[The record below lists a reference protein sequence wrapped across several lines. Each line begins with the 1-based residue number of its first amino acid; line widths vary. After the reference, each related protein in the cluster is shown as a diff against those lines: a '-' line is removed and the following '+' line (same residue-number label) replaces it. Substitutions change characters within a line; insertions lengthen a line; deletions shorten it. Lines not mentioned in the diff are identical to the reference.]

1 MLQVRLGSREGGCC
15 RKKRRHADFVVLSRE
30 TTGELLKMFECVC
43 VYVYVGVCVCVCM
56 FMWVC
61 MFMCVCLCV
70 YVYVCMFMCVCVY
83 GCVGDG
89 RVYVIVGGNTSLC
102 PSLSHSKVGHAP
114 TVSTSVITGSPNRS
128 AI

>member
-43 VYVYVGVCVCVCM
+43 VGVCGC
-56 FMWVC
+56 VC
-61 MFMCVCLCV
+61 MFMCVR
-70 YVYVCMFMCVCVY
+70 VY
-83 GCVGDG
+83 GCVGGG

>member
-1 MLQVRLGSREGGCC
+1 MFECV
-15 RKKRRHADFVVLSRE
+15 K
-30 TTGELLKMFECVC
+30 LKMFECVC
-43 VYVYVGVCVCVCM
+43 VYVYVVVYVCVCVCI
-56 FMWVC
+56 C
-61 MFMCVCLCV
+61 
-70 YVYVCMFMCVCVY
+70 
-83 GCVGDG
+83 GCVGRG